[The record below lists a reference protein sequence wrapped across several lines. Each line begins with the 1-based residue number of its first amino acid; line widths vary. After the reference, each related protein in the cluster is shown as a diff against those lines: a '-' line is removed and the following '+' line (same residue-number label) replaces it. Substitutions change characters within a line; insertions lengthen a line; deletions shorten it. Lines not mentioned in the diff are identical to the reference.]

1 MILKRG
7 NIVSSLSFRD
17 KLLSLDFVLV
27 FSILLLG
34 IISMFAMYS
43 TDGGKMDY
51 HTRSHIIRF
60 SVFFIMFITIS
71 FFQSRFWYE
80 TSTYIYFCFHTS
92 SGSKILW
99 INLFRITKMVK
110 FLFYELTTFRINE
123 NRINFISS

>member
-60 SVFFIMFITIS
+60 SVFCILHIKKIFFFIDEVS
-71 FFQSRFWYE
+71 
-80 TSTYIYFCFHTS
+80 IYFSISLSAPFDQI
-92 SGSKILW
+92 KIFKYRT
-99 INLFRITKMVK
+99 I
-110 FLFYELTTFRINE
+110 
-123 NRINFISS
+123 